1 LLQIGASL
9 NVLYVVVCNIPGERL
24 VVLVNLDVQNC
35 SNTCRASMTIS
46 GKTVAALGDGQTD
59 ICNNS
64 THNQSIASGLRSDGG
79 D

>member
-1 LLQIGASL
+1 
-9 NVLYVVVCNIPGERL
+9 
-24 VVLVNLDVQNC
+24 
-35 SNTCRASMTIS
+35 MTIS